1 MDDLNRYVGNAE
13 MFPILRSWD
22 FYNHAGV
29 SPLPHASAMAI
40 VNYASQ
46 AEAHSYL
53 NAGWRPAIDQARAAA
68 AGLLNAD
75 KSEIAFVKSTADGLS
90 IVARGVDWRNGDR
103 IVTTNVE
110 YPTNMYPWMDVAKRF
125 GVDVMT
131 VKEETDA
138 NGGKSAPLERI
149 LEAAGKPGVRAV
161 AISHVEFGSGQRH
174 DLAAIGAFCREGGI
188 LLIVD
193 AIQSFGAV
201 PIDVRAMKIDYLSAG
216 GQKWLLSPEGTG
228 IFYCRKELLEKT
240 PPLVVGA
247 MSVVNFMDF
256 ENYNFNLKPDAGRF
270 ESGGANVAGLMGMG
284 ASLEMFTRI
293 GMGPVS
299 GRIKTVTD
307 RLIAGVAK
315 KGYTVACPRAGEK
328 WSGIVSFAS
337 AKHAH
342 DEIAAKLKKE
352 HRIELVVRHG
362 RLRCS
367 PHFYNT
373 EKQIDRL
380 VECLPGN

>member
-1 MDDLNRYVGNAE
+1 
-13 MFPILRSWD
+13 
-22 FYNHAGV
+22 
-29 SPLPHASAMAI
+29 
-40 VNYASQ
+40 
-46 AEAHSYL
+46 L
-53 NAGWRPAIDQARAAA
+53 NANWRPTIDQARGAAA
-68 AGLLNAD
+68 RLLNCD
-75 KSEIAFVKSTADGLS
+75 KSEIAFVRSTAEGLS

-110 YPTNMYPWMDVAKRF
+110 YPTNMYPWMDVARRF
-125 GVDVMT
+125 GVDLIAV
-131 VKEETDA
+131 EETTDA
-138 NGGKSAPLERI
+138 KGARVTPLARI
-149 LEAAGKPGVRAV
+149 LEAAAKPGVKAV

-174 DLAAIGAFCREGGI
+174 DLAAIGSFCREREI
-188 LLIVD
+188 LLIGD

-201 PIDVRAMKIDYLSAG
+201 PIDVKGMKIDYLSAG

-240 PPLVVGA
+240 PPLTVGA

-256 ENYNFNLKPDAGRF
+256 EHFNYNLKPDAGRF
-270 ESGGANVAGLMGMG
+270 ESGGMNVAGLMGMG
-284 ASLEMFTRI
+284 ASLEMFTKI
-293 GMGPVS
+293 GMAAVS
-299 GRIKTVTD
+299 VHIKILGD
-307 RLIAGVAK
+307 RLIAGLMK
-315 KGYTVACPRAGEK
+315 KGYSIACPREGEQ

-337 AKHAH
+337 AKHSH

-362 RLRCS
+362 RLRAS

-373 EKQIDRL
+373 EEQIDRL